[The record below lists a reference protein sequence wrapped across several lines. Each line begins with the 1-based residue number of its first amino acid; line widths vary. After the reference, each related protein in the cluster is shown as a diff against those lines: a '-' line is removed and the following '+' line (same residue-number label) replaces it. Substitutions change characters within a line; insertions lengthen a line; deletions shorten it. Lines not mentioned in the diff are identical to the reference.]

1 MFSPDILNGLPSEVQ
16 DRRGQNGFHRMEDIQ
31 EVQDSRCK
39 NGFHG
44 LDDMQEVQGDI
55 GEMQDMHLCTPA
67 VKTQVTIFWK
77 TLDVLFVCV
86 VTKTPMIFCAR
97 FFSRANLFLG
107 AVQMPTEWFPAPLQR
122 LLGERIWSSVPLH

>member
-67 VKTQVTIFWK
+67 VKTQVTIFWN
-77 TLDVLFVCV
+77 TLSIIFLYSF
-86 VTKTPMIFCAR
+86 VTKTPMIFVLC
-97 FFSRANLFLG
+97 S
-107 AVQMPTEWFPAPLQR
+107 FPGPICLWEQFKCLQN
-122 LLGERIWSSVPLH
+122 GSLHPCSGS